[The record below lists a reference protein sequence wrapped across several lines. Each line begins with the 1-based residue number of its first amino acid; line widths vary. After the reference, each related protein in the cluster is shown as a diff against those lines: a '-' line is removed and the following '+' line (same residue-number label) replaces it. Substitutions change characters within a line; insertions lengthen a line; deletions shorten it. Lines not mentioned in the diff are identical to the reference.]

1 MVVGVIWIGGD
12 PLTKRLETIQGEVS
26 NEDVDT
32 GEGGRRMQIWRA
44 SWKIAR
50 DHPLTG
56 IGFGAYWVAITQ
68 YYDVPGQKR
77 PYQAHNDYLELLIS
91 GGVIGV
97 ALGLWFILA
106 FLKKARETVQS
117 KDGFRRA
124 ACLGALTG
132 LFGIAVHSIV
142 DFGLHITINALF
154 CVALIVIA
162 TIDERVD
169 EQRRTS
175 AVVRHRRRLGVSVES

>member
-1 MVVGVIWIGGD
+1 V
-12 PLTKRLETIQGEVS
+12 
-26 NEDVDT
+26 
-32 GEGGRRMQIWRA
+32 
-44 SWKIAR
+44 
-50 DHPLTG
+50 TG

-77 PYQAHNDYLELLIS
+77 PYQAHNDYLELLVS

-97 ALGLWFILA
+97 ALGLWFIIAL
-106 FLKKARETVQS
+106 LKKVRETLRT
-117 KDGFRRA
+117 KDAFRRA

-154 CVALIVIA
+154 CVGLIVIA

-169 EQRRTS
+169 EPRRAS
-175 AVVRHRRRLGVSVES
+175 AVVRHRRRQG